1 MSLANKYRPRTFEE
15 VVGQKFVKK
24 VLARA
29 LDRKD
34 IPHAV
39 LLAGPRG
46 IGKTTLARIFA
57 KGLNCEAG
65 PTSKPCGVCRF
76 CREIDEGKSV
86 DVVEIDAASNRG
98 IENIREI
105 QEQLRYMPVSRY
117 RVYII
122 DEVHMLTTE
131 AFNSLLKTLEEPPP
145 YVVFI
150 LATTDPH
157 KIPATVLSRLQKF
170 NLKPH
175 SITDIV
181 DRLKHVAAKEGI
193 SVTDEAIRM
202 IAERSEGSMRDAL
215 VMLEQAHIYADGT
228 ITEKDVSDMLGVV
241 PDNLYALFMQDVIA
255 GNFKEAY
262 DRVVEIT
269 ERFSPQEFA
278 AGLVRYLER
287 GLTDEGG
294 DLSFEEK
301 VILLRM
307 ALDMEVHIRQSSD
320 PYSWMAYDVARMCAF
335 RRVINLDEISRYLGS
350 MPNPAPPS
358 PTVEDVPQRQDTARK
373 EDPLEVLRR
382 KNPAVAGYLSDSTYT
397 VEDGRLYVVVTSK
410 IAAQKIEAASED
422 IKAAFGVDSVEVQ
435 VKKVKNYRD
444 LFNEIRKDW
453 EEAD

>member
-1 MSLANKYRPRTFEE
+1 M
-15 VVGQKFVKK
+15 
-24 VLARA
+24 
-29 LDRKD
+29 
-34 IPHAV
+34 
-39 LLAGPRG
+39 
-46 IGKTTLARIFA
+46 
-57 KGLNCEAG
+57 
-65 PTSKPCGVCRF
+65 CRF

-145 YVVFI
+145 YVVFV

-175 SITDIV
+175 SVSDIV
-181 DRLKHVAAKEGI
+181 ERLKYVAAKEGI
-193 SVTDEAIRM
+193 SITDEAVRM
-202 IAERSEGSMRDAL
+202 IAERSEGSLRDAL

-241 PDNLYALFMQDVIA
+241 PDNLYALFMQDVLA
-255 GNFKEAY
+255 GNFREAHN
-262 DRVVEIT
+262 RVMEIT

-287 GLTDEGG
+287 RLTDEGDG
-294 DLSFEEK
+294 LSFEEK
-301 VILLRM
+301 VVLLRM
-307 ALDMEVHIRQSSD
+307 ALDMEIHIRQSSD
-320 PYSWMAYDVARMCAF
+320 PYSWLAYDVARMAAF
-335 RRVINLDEISRYLGS
+335 RRVINLDEISRYLGDAS
-350 MPNPAPPS
+350 RLPPPS
-358 PTVEDVPQRQDTARK
+358 SAIRTAPEQQDVPVR
-373 EDPLEVLRR
+373 EDPLELLRR
-382 KNPAVAGYLSDSTYT
+382 KNPTVAGYLSDSTYT
-397 VEDGRLYVVVTSK
+397 VEGDTLHVAVSSK
-410 IAAQKIEAASED
+410 IAAQKIEAAQED
-422 IKAAFGVDSVEVQ
+422 IREAFGVERIQVQ
-435 VKKVKNYRD
+435 VKKLQNYRD

-453 EEAD
+453 READ